1 MTPKP
6 EKSVSRLTTALA
18 LEPREHLAL
27 VGGGG
32 KTSLMFALAEE
43 LRLTRKRVVTSTT
56 TKIRH
61 REALSSLCV
70 IVLQT
75 DSSWRDKLREGL
87 QIHGHVFLARSLLDS
102 GKVQGI
108 SSSIS
113 DELFRDQR
121 IDYLLLE
128 ADGAAGHPV
137 KAHAEHEPVIPASAT
152 KVVAM
157 LGLEA
162 VSKPLE
168 PGTVFRIDL
177 FRKLTG
183 LNQGQRL
190 TPAILSRLF
199 LDPEGIFRGTPVSA
213 KKIAFLNKLDLL
225 AEESQARDL
234 ADLIFESNL
243 NQIDRVVIGSILKGK
258 YYGKH
263 LCQNG

>member
-87 QIHGHVFLARSLLDS
+87 LIHGHVFLARSLLDS

-137 KAHAEHEPVIPASAT
+137 KAHVEHEPVIPASAT

-177 FRKLTG
+177 FRKLT
-183 LNQGQRL
+183 
-190 TPAILSRLF
+190 
-199 LDPEGIFRGTPVSA
+199 
-213 KKIAFLNKLDLL
+213 
-225 AEESQARDL
+225 
-234 ADLIFESNL
+234 
-243 NQIDRVVIGSILKGK
+243 
-258 YYGKH
+258 
-263 LCQNG
+263 